1 MRYLLNRNL
10 ARSDG
15 NGDYVIRDESGRD
28 AFILDGNV
36 AAASDK
42 LSFKDLHRRELAYI
56 RQRVQTCGPAYEIY
70 YADELHAVVRKDA
83 LRPING
89 NGNGHGNG
97 HGKVTLATAS
107 FSVESP
113 GPDDLRAAGNFP
125 EHEYTFTRDGRPV
138 AYVSKAFLRS
148 GDSYGVEILS
158 KAEDEVLV
166 LASTLVIDLCL
177 QNAEREA
184 KTSRGA
190 NNREANHRE
199 ANHRETNHRETNHR
213 EAPPRSRDA
222 RISRAR

>member
-1 MRYLLNRNL
+1 MGPAICIRKGRRLVRYLLNRNL
-10 ARSDG
+10 ARCDG
-15 NGDYVIRDESGRD
+15 SGDYVIRDESGRD
-28 AFILDGNV
+28 AFIIDGNA

-89 NGNGHGNG
+89 NGNGHAKGNG
-97 HGKVTLATAS
+97 HGKVTLSTAS

-138 AYVSKAFLRS
+138 AYVSKAFLKS

-177 QNAEREA
+177 QANGEKRRGEMTQG
-184 KTSRGA
+184 KSR
-190 NNREANHRE
+190 
-199 ANHRETNHRETNHR
+199 
-213 EAPPRSRDA
+213 
-222 RISRAR
+222 